1 MDKIFQ
7 VSGEITKITT
17 MSKNTIRIQF
27 DSQEN
32 VSGEAMK
39 RLFDIIHQLGNFCFI
54 VTREI
59 QPEDLLNI
67 PAPKPDFENEKSD
80 SQRMRN
86 VLFRLWEQNKEGYED
101 FNLYYKYRMNKIIE
115 FLKSKLEP

>member
-1 MDKIFQ
+1 MESKIF
-7 VSGEITKITT
+7 SIPGYITKIST
-17 MSKNTIRIQF
+17 MAKNTIRLQV

-39 RLFDIIHQLGNFCFI
+39 RIFDVIDQLGNFVF
-54 VTREI
+54 VVNKEI
-59 QPEDLLNI
+59 QPEDLLSI
-67 PAPKPDFENEKSD
+67 PAPEPEFKNEKSD
-80 SQRMRN
+80 SLRLRN

-115 FLKSKLEP
+115 FLKSKLD

>member
-39 RLFDIIHQLGNFCFI
+39 RLFDIIHQLGNLCFI
-54 VTREI
+54 THKEI